1 MEVDPREIKSFVKA
15 ECQDF
20 SYRELECIVNKA
32 ILSGPLTKIS
42 NAKHWIYDE
51 KTNKYKISECG
62 GEFSSH
68 LDYSSSLVNI
78 PKLDI
83 LDLINIARKT
93 SPSNSEHLIMNNIN
107 FESGVFKDPGDTS
120 ETINGNAN
128 IEVQNRLFNYI
139 VMFLVV
145 LALVFVFV
153 YVEFMI

>member
-1 MEVDPREIKSFVKA
+1 
-15 ECQDF
+15 
-20 SYRELECIVNKA
+20 
-32 ILSGPLTKIS
+32 
-42 NAKHWIYDE
+42 
-51 KTNKYKISECG
+51 
-62 GEFSSH
+62 
-68 LDYSSSLVNI
+68 
-78 PKLDI
+78 
-83 LDLINIARKT
+83 
-93 SPSNSEHLIMNNIN
+93 MNNIN